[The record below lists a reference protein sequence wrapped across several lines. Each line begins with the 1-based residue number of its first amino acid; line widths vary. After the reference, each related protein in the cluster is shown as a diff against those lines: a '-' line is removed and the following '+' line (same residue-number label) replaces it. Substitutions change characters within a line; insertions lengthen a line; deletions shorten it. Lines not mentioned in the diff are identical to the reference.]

1 MSQPIRVKK
10 YPDVDTTATVW
21 TANNESSLLMVW
33 EAHRRFMELTKN
45 DAQAA
50 RTMTLAWAMFETK
63 RG

>member
-10 YPDVDTTATVW
+10 YAEAYTTTATW
-21 TANNESSLLMVW
+21 TQSNEGSLLMVL
-33 EAHRRFMELTKN
+33 EANRRFMELTNN